1 MLTFLFV
8 TIHRPAHHQLFL
20 IRLLSIASLCDLG
33 ALIPWSISPG
43 FCSLLFLSLPSLSS
57 FTNKDQVGVRVYTHL
72 NKELPTKLQIYDLS
86 AVCNCTYPEVCPSL
100 LFFVY
105 SSYLELNLAPRRFSK
120 HHHWGHITQAKVSM
134 SQYTR
139 IHLSQDLA
147 AVCFLLL
154 LFCRTKPTKDFLTK
168 LPPSGGNSLALLGKE
183 SKNVFSV
190 SAKKINWHSHTHT
203 HLHTRFPPL
212 TIFYLLVNVP
222 NYSVKQCQRFAAWHA
237 YWNGNAA
244 ISEWKSF
251 IHWLLSGFI
260 HDNLLF
266 TCRITLMIG
275 LKGGVCV
282 AFLCFHPRDSCPGE
296 RGPHFCCLQ
305 LSPLFRRRGL
315 DLVLYH
321 SHACWRALPAI

>member
-1 MLTFLFV
+1 M
-8 TIHRPAHHQLFL
+8 
-20 IRLLSIASLCDLG
+20 C
-33 ALIPWSISPG
+33 
-43 FCSLLFLSLPSLSS
+43 FLSVQ
-57 FTNKDQVGVRVYTHL
+57 K
-72 NKELPTKLQIYDLS
+72 KLID
-86 AVCNCTYPEVCPSL
+86 T
-100 LFFVY
+100 
-105 SSYLELNLAPRRFSK
+105 
-120 HHHWGHITQAKVSM
+120 
-134 SQYTR
+134 
-139 IHLSQDLA
+139 
-147 AVCFLLL
+147 
-154 LFCRTKPTKDFLTK
+154 
-168 LPPSGGNSLALLGKE
+168 
-183 SKNVFSV
+183 
-190 SAKKINWHSHTHT
+190 HTHT

-266 TCRITLMIG
+266 TCRITLMRG
-275 LKGGVCV
+275 LKGGVCM

-321 SHACWRALPAI
+321 SHCTIGVHFLQSKGFRCLLLMPPLTTQTSQIFFVVRFHLI